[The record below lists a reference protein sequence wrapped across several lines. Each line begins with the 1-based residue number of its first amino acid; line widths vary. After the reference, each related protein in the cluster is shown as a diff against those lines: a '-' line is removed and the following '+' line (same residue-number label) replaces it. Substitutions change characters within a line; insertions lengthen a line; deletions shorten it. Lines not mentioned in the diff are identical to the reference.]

1 MTIKPIEF
9 NVLVRP
15 DSVETKTPGGIILT
29 DVTKESDRFAQ
40 QRGTI
45 EAISPFAFDYAVWG
59 DVPKPKIGDR
69 VLFARYD
76 GILVK
81 DGEDEFRLVKD
92 KAIAAV
98 IE

>member
-1 MTIKPIEF
+1 MIRPIEY

-15 DSVETKTPGGIILT
+15 DPIEERTKSGIILT
-29 DVTKESDRFAQ
+29 DATVESDKHAQ
-40 QRGTI
+40 QRGVI
-45 EAISPFAFDYAVWG
+45 VSMSPAAFDYAEWPEG
-59 DVPKPKIGDR
+59 GKPEIGDR

>member
-1 MTIKPIEF
+1 MIRPIEY

-15 DSVETKTPGGIILT
+15 DPTEQKTKSGIILT
-29 DVTKESDRFAQ
+29 DATVESDKHAQ
-40 QRGTI
+40 QRGVI
-45 EAISPFAFDYAVWG
+45 VSMSPAAFDYAEWPEG
-59 DVPKPKIGDR
+59 GKPEIGDR

-92 KAIAAV
+92 KAFAAV
-98 IE
+98 ME

>member
-1 MTIKPIEF
+1 MIRPIEY

-15 DSVETKTPGGIILT
+15 DPIEERTKSGIILT
-29 DVTKESDRFAQ
+29 DATVESDKHAQ
-40 QRGTI
+40 QRGVI
-45 EAISPFAFDYAVWG
+45 VSMSPAAFDYAEWPEG
-59 DVPKPKIGDR
+59 GKPQIGDR

>member
-1 MTIKPIEF
+1 MIRPVEY
-9 NVLVRP
+9 NVLIRP
-15 DSVETKTPGGIILT
+15 DPVEEKTQGGLILPDTTK
-29 DVTKESDRFAQ
+29 DADKHAQ

-45 EAISPFAFDYAVWG
+45 VSMSPLAFDYAEWPAG
-59 DVPKPKIGDR
+59 QKPEIGNR
-69 VLFARYD
+69 VLFARYE

>member
-1 MTIKPIEF
+1 MIRPIEY
-9 NVLVRP
+9 NVLIRP
-15 DSVETKTPGGIILT
+15 DPAEQKTKGGIILSDQTVET
-29 DVTKESDRFAQ
+29 DKHAQ
-40 QRGTI
+40 QRGVI
-45 EAISPFAFDYAVWG
+45 VSMSPAAFDYAEWPEG
-59 DVPKPKIGDR
+59 SKPQNGNR

-81 DGEDEFRLVKD
+81 DGDDEFRLVKD